1 MAWEYPKKLLDVS
14 RNPEYIESEVG
25 LTELIKDDEYLMK
38 GLKEGTLIAA
48 KKEIDP
54 NHTLYMSS
62 YGSPACGDMLNLF
75 MLVNTKENT
84 VEKISYYNYGCT
96 SSIAA
101 SEMGAR
107 IVIEQKKFKDGV
119 FREKENG
126 DLELLITNKKILSQL
141 VDTNLTGEVIRA
153 VPKEKYHCSVMF
165 EQALEHLLWAYQGKT
180 LFRDTLSDKDWAMIE
195 KDEGPLVCHCY
206 DIHANTI
213 IKQFDVINNEVLS
226 LIKKGNIEPDDKE
239 SIVDYFH
246 IRIGQ
251 MTKAGEACG
260 KCRYDRTPSID
271 QLILEQY
278 PNYNPAKSGKI
289 ELDVDKKSNYLTMNF
304 FEKAS
309 TISKVID
316 EQIKP
321 ALALHGGNIELV
333 GLENDVV
340 KVRLTGSC
348 EGCGLSNLT
357 LLYGIQ
363 DTLQKKVYTGIKVE
377 QIPSQQN
384 REK

>member
-1 MAWEYPKKLLDVS
+1 MAWDYPKKLLDVS
-14 RNPEYIESEVG
+14 RNPEFIESQVG
-25 LTELIKDDEYLMK
+25 LTELIKDDERIMR
-38 GLKEGTLIAA
+38 GLREGTLIAA

-75 MLVNTKENT
+75 MLVNAKENT

-96 SSIAA
+96 SSIGA

-107 IVIEQKKFKDGV
+107 IVIEQKKFKDGI

-126 DLELLITNKKILSQL
+126 ELELLITNKKILSQL
-141 VDTNLTGEVIRA
+141 VDTNLTGEVIRT

-180 LFRDTLSDKDWAMIE
+180 LFKDNLSEKDWQMIE

-213 IKQFDVINNEVLS
+213 IKQFDAINDEVLS
-226 LIKKGNIEPDDKE
+226 LIQKGNIESDDKK
-239 SIVDYFH
+239 SIIDYFH
-246 IRIGQ
+246 TRIGE

-260 KCRYDRTPSID
+260 KCNYDRNPSID
-271 QLILEQY
+271 QLILEHY
-278 PNYNPAKSGKI
+278 PQYNPAKPGKI
-289 ELDVDKKSNYLTMNF
+289 ELEVLDKKNSYLTMNF
-304 FEKAS
+304 FEKAN

-321 ALALHGGNIELV
+321 ALMLHGGNVELV
-333 GLENDVV
+333 GLEHDIV
-340 KVRLTGSC
+340 KVKLTGSC
-348 EGCGLSNLT
+348 EGCGLSSLT

-363 DTLQKKVYTGIKVE
+363 DTLQKNVYAGIKVE
-377 QIPSQQN
+377 QINNKQGL
-384 REK
+384 